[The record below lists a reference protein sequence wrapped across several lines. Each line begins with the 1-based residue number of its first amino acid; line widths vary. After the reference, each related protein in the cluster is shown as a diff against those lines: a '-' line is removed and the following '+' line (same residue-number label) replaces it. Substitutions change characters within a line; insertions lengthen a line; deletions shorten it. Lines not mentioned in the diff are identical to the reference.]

1 MTDEKPISDKS
12 TNSDSPEPKEPIDF
26 SGLMKP
32 ATETEDDGIIELTE
46 EVQMSSESEN
56 EATEIRYKEE
66 TAAEDEGDA
75 IGFPDDF
82 TMKAEDEQEWIQMPK
97 EISLDASQEDEEED
111 DAFFSL
117 TDETAIDSEE
127 RGNIAD
133 AQEAI
138 SFEED
143 KDDDFFSLTDE
154 NAIEPE
160 DHKQL
165 LKSIDESVPDLDDLE
180 EDDESPVK
188 LTDESGLGLDDDGI
202 VDITEFEEQLFPE
215 DQETMDLDIPE
226 AQTAEDDEEYLELIE
241 VEEEST
247 ADNEDVVDFDATE
260 DDMENAEIDNFFRK
274 SFDEDIDFNQNVENE
289 VAESL
294 GMELGSEIDMSEDL
308 PEDENRDFKFDGN
321 AVTTK
326 KEELDTIL
334 FDDSASTTTAVSGD
348 EEIRERDKNLPE
360 DAEKNAGVTELGTLS
375 AQQIEG
381 AVERFIQQNYSEK
394 IESLITQVI
403 EKAVSK
409 EIEKLKDRLLNDL
422 SNNENE

>member
-1 MTDEKPISDKS
+1 MTDEKPIFVKS

-56 EATEIRYKEE
+56 EATEIRDKEE

-75 IGFPDDF
+75 IEFPDDF
-82 TMKAEDEQEWIQMPK
+82 TMKAEDEQEGIQMPK

-127 RGNIAD
+127 RGDIAD

-165 LKSIDESVPDLDDLE
+165 LKSIEESVPDLE
-180 EDDESPVK
+180 EEDESPVR
-188 LTDESGLGLDDDGI
+188 LTDETGLGLDDDGI

-226 AQTAEDDEEYLELIE
+226 AQTAEDDEEFLELIE

-247 ADNEDVVDFDATE
+247 ADDEDVVDFDANE

-321 AVTTK
+321 AVKTK

-348 EEIRERDKNLPE
+348 EETRERDKNLPE
-360 DAEKNAGVTELGTLS
+360 DAEKNTGVTELGTLS

-381 AVERFIQQNYSEK
+381 AVKRFIQQNYSEK